1 MVTSTDDVD
10 AYPLEWP
17 VGWPRAKNRER
28 ARFGVVGVRRN
39 DSGSTWKQRR
49 EVTLAEGRD
58 RLLEQLNMMGVAN
71 IVISSNARVRKDGGI
86 YSDQRNPDD
95 PGAAVYFRMPDERG
109 NAQPRVLA
117 CDKWDRL
124 ADNLAALA
132 AHVEALRGIDRWGVG
147 SLAQAFAGY
156 KALTAVGER
165 PRWWQVMGFK
175 QRPGAT
181 AAEAKYLELMQKHHP
196 DKGGNPNQAAEIN
209 AAWQEGREEMGL

>member
-1 MVTSTDDVD
+1 MTDDID
-10 AYPLEWP
+10 AFPLAWP
-17 VGWPRAKNRER
+17 VGWPRAKTRER
-28 ARFGVVGVRRN
+28 AHFGAVAVRRN

-49 EVTLAEGRD
+49 ELTLAEGRD
-58 RLLEQLNMMGVAN
+58 RLLDQLGLMGVAN
-71 IVISSNARVRKDGGI
+71 IVISSNARVRRDGGL

-109 NAQPRVLA
+109 HSQPRVLA

-132 AHVEALRGIDRWGVG
+132 AHVDALRGIDRYGVG

-156 KALTAVGER
+156 KALAAVGER

-181 AAEAKYLELMQKHHP
+181 AAEAKYLELMQMHHP

>member
-1 MVTSTDDVD
+1 MTDDVD
-10 AYPLEWP
+10 AYPLAWP
-17 VGWPRAKNRER
+17 IGWHRTTERTRAK
-28 ARFGVVGVRRN
+28 FGKVATKSN
-39 DSGSTWKQRR
+39 DAGKSWKQRR
-49 EVTLAEGRD
+49 EVSLAEGRD
-58 RLLEQLNMMGVAN
+58 RLLTELDRLGCASM
-71 IVISSNARVRKDGGI
+71 VISSNARVRKDGGL

-95 PGAAVYFRMPDERG
+95 PGAAVYFQMPDDHG
-109 NAQPRVLA
+109 NMQPRVLA

-156 KALTAVGER
+156 KALSAVGER
-165 PRWWQVMGFK
+165 PKWWQVMGFK

-181 AAEAKYLELMQKHHP
+181 AAEAKYLELMQRHHP